1 MSEINDMIEGANL
14 EAPRLTPEH
23 IFSVIKDVEF
33 IYRPESALTICV
45 MTLRNGF
52 NVIGHS
58 AAASPENYRQDIG
71 EVVARK
77 NAFEKIWQLE
87 GYLLKE
93 KLYLASQEA
102 DSTE

>member
-1 MSEINDMIEGANL
+1 MSEINEMLEGAKL
-14 EAPRLTPEH
+14 EAPRITPEH
-23 IFSVIKDVEF
+23 IFSIIKDVQFE
-33 IYRPESALTICV
+33 YRPESALTICI

-58 AAASPENYRQDIG
+58 AAVSPENYRKEIG

-77 NAFEKIWQLE
+77 NAFEQIWQLE

-102 DSTE
+102 NPTE